1 MKWAVF
7 QSIVLMILLSAL
19 QLRSESLNLNNTG
32 MKKLEW
38 IADKWINKDNESETI
53 ESWEI
58 INDSLFEGKSVTI
71 KNGKEV
77 FSEKLK
83 IEKQGPDI
91 FYVADVA
98 HNPAP
103 VSFRLVTLSD
113 TAAVFENMEHDFPKR
128 ITYKYESGSLH
139 AWIEGPAKD
148 GAWKKIDFF
157 MQKMR

>member
-1 MKWAVF
+1 
-7 QSIVLMILLSAL
+7 
-19 QLRSESLNLNNTG
+19 

-38 IADKWINKDNESETI
+38 IADKWITKDNESETI

-58 INDSLFEGKSVTI
+58 INDSLFEGKSATI
-71 KNGKEV
+71 RNGKEV

-83 IEKQGPDI
+83 IEKRGADI

-128 ITYKYESGSLH
+128 ITYQNENGSLH

-157 MQKMR
+157 MQNMR